1 VEGWATRGHVFRGHL
16 CYHFSWYKATV
27 RCSCCSLHTPK
38 RMAATRR
45 VFDVCAAHALPRE
58 TATEIALAL
67 AEEPYLGSA
76 LDISEALLH
85 IESLDACALADRQ
98 SLCEAL
104 LPAVL
109 SRRRKRSL
117 PATSSIGGGLDQFTW
132 KREFKHDRDRY
143 HEPYTHAL
151 FGHELVLEQRP
162 FGPEGFAST
171 VWDSAIVLARYL
183 EVQGAAQYAG
193 ARCVELGAGTGLPGL
208 VLAALGAQVV
218 LTDLPENVAL
228 LELNVAR
235 NRDACRRIAGGQNV
249 SGTRSR
255 SSAVRRR
262 HGGGA
267 RAAESQ
273 TTGCATSMAL
283 RWGEALPKALPEAL
297 SLRPASKVDLDL
309 DLDLDLVV
317 ATDVLYSHEAVSPLV
332 ETLVALSSPKT
343 QVLLAAGRNQHAGDG
358 FWAAARAWFEVHEV
372 STNALHAAYRCDDVT
387 VWRLQRFEKS

>member
-1 VEGWATRGHVFRGHL
+1 
-16 CYHFSWYKATV
+16 
-27 RCSCCSLHTPK
+27 
-38 RMAATRR
+38 MAATRR
-45 VFDVCAAHALPRE
+45 VFDVCSTYALPRE
-58 TATEIALAL
+58 TASEIALAL

-117 PATSSIGGGLDQFTW
+117 PATCSIGGGLDQFTW

-218 LTDLPENVAL
+218 LTDLPGTVAL

-235 NRDACRRIAGGQNV
+235 NRDACRCIAGGQNG

-255 SSAVRRR
+255 SGRRL
-262 HGGGA
+262 GGGA
-267 RAAESQ
+267 PF
-273 TTGCATSMAL
+273 ATAMAL

-297 SLRPASKVDLDL
+297 GLTPASKV
-309 DLDLDLVV
+309 DLVV
-317 ATDVLYSHEAVSPLV
+317 ATDVLYSHEAISPLV
-332 ETLVALSSPKT
+332 ETLVALSNPQT

-387 VWRLQRFEKS
+387 VWRLQRIKS